1 MILVAPLFKDAQAF
15 LLDLFRRG
23 EELWLLA
30 IWILGVWHHVGWHAI
45 LLLNLRLSFC
55 FLNLLLLLLPGLL
68 HSSVLIAG
76 NQTWSGETG
85 ELLDLRTTHEA
96 SDTCVEATSS
106 IVSDLSLLLTE
117 LHGFD
122 GV

>member
-1 MILVAPLFKDAQAF
+1 MILVAPLFQDAQAF

-30 IWILGVWHHVGWHAI
+30 IRVLGIWHHVGWHTI
-45 LLLNLRLSFC
+45 RLLNLRLSFG

-68 HSSVLIAG
+68 HSSVFIAS
-76 NQTWSGETG
+76 NQTWSAEPS

-96 SDTCVEATSS
+96 SDTSVEATGS
-106 IVSDLSLLLTE
+106 IISDLPLLLTE